1 MHEYLTPDVQQQSI
15 NKLIRQLRSAS
26 SRLLLQFS
34 FLELLMLISGVLKIL
49 QQHVL
54 MSQQYFSNIAFYFTN
69 NAGATLPA
77 DVPTLLKQHSVTNS
91 QTNQRCAFERT
102 VPDQNSRVA
111 RFELRCN
118 F

>member
-1 MHEYLTPDVQQQSI
+1 
-15 NKLIRQLRSAS
+15 
-26 SRLLLQFS
+26 
-34 FLELLMLISGVLKIL
+34 MLISGVLKIL
-49 QQHVL
+49 QQHL
-54 MSQQYFSNIAFYFTN
+54 LISQQYFSNIAFYFAN

-111 RFELRCN
+111 RFELRCIVCWSNGTLVCKIVQSELTPGDVSNVLVDEFN